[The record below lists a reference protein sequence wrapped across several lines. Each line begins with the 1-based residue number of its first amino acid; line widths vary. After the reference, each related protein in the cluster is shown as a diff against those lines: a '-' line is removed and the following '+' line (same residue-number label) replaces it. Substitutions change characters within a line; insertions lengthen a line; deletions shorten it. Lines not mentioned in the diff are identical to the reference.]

1 VAIAPYPEPS
11 DEHRAKFCLPYTLA
25 VALIDHQVLL
35 AKYEPQRIGAAD
47 VRALMP
53 KIKIVL
59 PDDLKHHRGQWG
71 ENGINWGESRIT
83 VKLKDGRVLTKAAP
97 YSRGWPEDP
106 VAWDDVKAKYSQ
118 CAEDILSHAQVA
130 ETVDMIAGLE
140 RVNQV
145 SELVR
150 ALTPARTMTPS

>member
-1 VAIAPYPEPS
+1 MT
-11 DEHRAKFCLPYTLA
+11 R
-25 VALIDHQVLL
+25 
-35 AKYEPQRIGAAD
+35 
-47 VRALMP
+47 
-53 KIKIVL
+53 IKIAL

-83 VKLKDGRVLTKAAP
+83 IKLKDGRVLKKAAP

-106 VAWDDVKAKYSQ
+106 VPWDDVKTKYAE
-118 CAEDILSHAQVA
+118 CADGILSQAQVT

-140 RVNQV
+140 RLDKV

-150 ALTPARTMTPS
+150 ALTAKPGARK